1 MIANI
6 TITNDITIAN
16 AITHG
21 GIFHADEVFGTII
34 LSKVMDNIVLARTF
48 KVPEDIADDVI
59 VYDIGG
65 GDFDHH
71 QLGGNG
77 TRADGIPYAS
87 CGLLWKE
94 YGPQLCATTAN
105 PERAFAMMDAK
116 LISGIDANDTG
127 YISPKDCPPGMS
139 VSAVISGFNP
149 RWDEKTSADEKFL
162 MALQM
167 AETIFD
173 NTFAS
178 ICSTIA
184 AEAAVE
190 EAIETSPE
198 EDVVVFS
205 QFVPWQGTLL
215 SSHNPK
221 AEKMLYVVFPSLRG
235 GWNWQGV
242 PVSCLNRDLRKP
254 CPEEWKGQPADELRR
269 MTGIGTVNF
278 VHPAGFLGSCGTR
291 EDAIKMA
298 KLAIAE

>member
-1 MIANI
+1 MNI
-6 TITNDITIAN
+6 TLTTDVRNAN

-94 YGPQLCATTAN
+94 YGPQLCANTAN

-184 AEAAVE
+184 AEAAV
-190 EAIETSPE
+190 
-198 EDVVVFS
+198 
-205 QFVPWQGTLL
+205 
-215 SSHNPK
+215 
-221 AEKMLYVVFPSLRG
+221 
-235 GWNWQGV
+235 
-242 PVSCLNRDLRKP
+242 
-254 CPEEWKGQPADELRR
+254 
-269 MTGIGTVNF
+269 
-278 VHPAGFLGSCGTR
+278 
-291 EDAIKMA
+291 
-298 KLAIAE
+298 

>member
-1 MIANI
+1 
-6 TITNDITIAN
+6 
-16 AITHG
+16 
-21 GIFHADEVFGTII
+21 
-34 LSKVMDNIVLARTF
+34 
-48 KVPEDIADDVI
+48 
-59 VYDIGG
+59 
-65 GDFDHH
+65 
-71 QLGGNG
+71 
-77 TRADGIPYAS
+77 
-87 CGLLWKE
+87 
-94 YGPQLCATTAN
+94 
-105 PERAFAMMDAK
+105 
-116 LISGIDANDTG
+116 
-127 YISPKDCPPGMS
+127 MS
-139 VSAVISGFNP
+139 VSAVISSFNP

-269 MTGIGTVNF
+269 MTGIETVNF

>member
-1 MIANI
+1 
-6 TITNDITIAN
+6 
-16 AITHG
+16 
-21 GIFHADEVFGTII
+21 
-34 LSKVMDNIVLARTF
+34 MDNIVLARTF

-94 YGPQLCATTAN
+94 YGPQLCANTAN

-149 RWDEKTSADEKFL
+149 RWDEKASADEKFL

-269 MTGIGTVNF
+269 MTGIETVNF

>member
-1 MIANI
+1 M
-6 TITNDITIAN
+6 
-16 AITHG
+16 
-21 GIFHADEVFGTII
+21 
-34 LSKVMDNIVLARTF
+34 LSSTTSA
-48 KVPEDIADDVI
+48 
-59 VYDIGG
+59 
-65 GDFDHH
+65 DFDHH

-94 YGPQLCATTAN
+94 YGPQLCDNTAN

-198 EDVVVFS
+198 EDVGRAYPFPASTVTCVSRVRKSGRVSRQMNSVV
-205 QFVPWQGTLL
+205 
-215 SSHNPK
+215 
-221 AEKMLYVVFPSLRG
+221 
-235 GWNWQGV
+235 
-242 PVSCLNRDLRKP
+242 
-254 CPEEWKGQPADELRR
+254 
-269 MTGIGTVNF
+269 
-278 VHPAGFLGSCGTR
+278 
-291 EDAIKMA
+291 
-298 KLAIAE
+298 

>member
-1 MIANI
+1 MNI
-6 TITNDITIAN
+6 TLTTDIRNAN

-94 YGPQLCATTAN
+94 YGPQLCANTAN

-127 YISPKDCPPGMS
+127 YISPKDCPRVCPC
-139 VSAVISGFNP
+139 
-149 RWDEKTSADEKFL
+149 R
-162 MALQM
+162 
-167 AETIFD
+167 
-173 NTFAS
+173 
-178 ICSTIA
+178 
-184 AEAAVE
+184 
-190 EAIETSPE
+190 
-198 EDVVVFS
+198 
-205 QFVPWQGTLL
+205 L
-215 SSHNPK
+215 SSAASTPDG
-221 AEKMLYVVFPSLRG
+221 M
-235 GWNWQGV
+235 
-242 PVSCLNRDLRKP
+242 
-254 CPEEWKGQPADELRR
+254 RR
-269 MTGIGTVNF
+269 LLLMRSF
-278 VHPAGFLGSCGTR
+278 
-291 EDAIKMA
+291 
-298 KLAIAE
+298 